1 VQVAGAMSGGPGRR
15 AFGHGGMAS
24 SRGLCDPDA
33 GLVMVLV
40 ANGLPDPLR
49 NEQRMFAF
57 TDGVYRAFG
66 DELDH
71 LRRPTRSVSEA
82 LGLST

>member
-1 VQVAGAMSGGPGRR
+1 
-15 AFGHGGMAS
+15 MAS
-24 SRGLCDPDA
+24 SRGLADPDA

-40 ANGLPDPLR
+40 TNGLPDPIR

-66 DELDH
+66 DELAH
-71 LRRPTRSVSEA
+71 LRLPARSTSEA
-82 LGLST
+82 FRPST